1 MQGKRDWQGG
11 FVAVDWGTTNR
22 RAYHLDSKG
31 GDRVLLEDGCGI
43 LSIEAGGFP
52 AAVAQIRRAA
62 PGLPLLLAG
71 MIGSNRGWVEAA
83 YVPAPATLD
92 ALAQGLCWAAE
103 DAAIVPG
110 VSFQDADRAD
120 VMRGE
125 EVQILGARAA
135 GWIAA
140 DALVCHPGTHA
151 KWISLAGDAIGPFRT
166 VMTGELFSL
175 LKSHSILSQLLAPA
189 AVDGDAFRA
198 GVAHGLGKDD
208 LTAELFSIRA
218 RHLLTGTGAEE
229 SASYASGL
237 LIGADVRTGRALD
250 RGWAGPIALV
260 GRPDLTALYAAALE
274 VAGVDSFQIDGEA
287 AFIAGCRA
295 LAEVI
300 A

>member
-1 MQGKRDWQGG
+1 MQGKRDWQNG

-22 RAYHLDSKG
+22 RAYHLDSEG
-31 GDRVLLEDGCGI
+31 GYRVLLEDGCGI
-43 LSIEAGGFP
+43 LSIPAGGFP
-52 AAVAQIRRAA
+52 DAVAQIRAAA
-62 PGLPLLLAG
+62 PGLPLMLAG
-71 MIGSNRGWVEAA
+71 MIGSNRGWVEAR

-92 ALAQGLCWAAE
+92 AFAAGLTWADE

-110 VSFQDADRAD
+110 VSFRNGERAD

-151 KWISLAGDAIGPFRT
+151 KWIALQGDAIGPFRT
-166 VMTGELFSL
+166 AMTGELFSL
-175 LKSHSILSQLLAPA
+175 LKSHSILAPLLAPEVA
-189 AVDGDAFRA
+189 DGPPFRA
-198 GVAHGLGKDD
+198 GVGHGLSRDD

-218 RHLLTGTGAEE
+218 RHLLEGVGAEE

-237 LIGADVRTGRALD
+237 LIGTDIRAGLSLAP
-250 RGWAGPIALV
+250 GWGGAIGLV
-260 GRPDLTALYAAALE
+260 GRPDLTALYAAALA
-274 VAGVDSFQIDGEA
+274 VGGIASFQIDGEA
-287 AFIAGCRA
+287 AFLAGCRA